1 MPNFFY
7 ILFTVAI
14 FRHIFRVNSL
24 NTLKKFVNIHKN
36 TIYLEKYERFVN

>member
-24 NTLKKFVNIHKN
+24 NTLKKFVNIYIRIQYIWRN
-36 TIYLEKYERFVN
+36 TKGL